1 MSDRVINVFESISAR
16 SISTVKSDNEL
27 VLPSVRVPLLN
38 VAEFT

>member
-16 SISTVKSDNEL
+16 FISTVKSGNVL

-38 VAEFT
+38 DTEST